1 MGRGCVPTII
11 LHMNENRQLAGI
23 TARDQRAYEKFKQ
36 KIKELGDGSMT
47 FSYRLPRSGPFHRR
61 FFAIVNSLFE
71 AQDAFKDIDM
81 FRKWLEVSAGY
92 AKFVPMQSGEICAI
106 PDSISY
112 DRLDQ
117 SEFQEISEKIF
128 DFIRSEHARRFLW
141 PWMSDGVSMNMII
154 AILGEFEK
162 NHEKR

>member
-1 MGRGCVPTII
+1 MPTII

-61 FFAIVNSLFE
+61 FFAVVNSLFE

-81 FRKWLEVSAGY
+81 FRKWLEVGAQYCEFIPGHDGII
-92 AKFVPMQSGEICAI
+92 VAI
-106 PDSISY
+106 PKSITY
-112 DRLDQ
+112 EKLDQ
-117 SEFQEISEKIF
+117 HEFMEVSEKVVG
-128 DFIRSEHARRFLW
+128 FIRSEHARKYLW
-141 PWMSDGVSMNMII
+141 PHMSNGVSESMVDALLNQY
-154 AILGEFEK
+154 EK
-162 NHEKR
+162 V